1 MHTVTFA
8 TVSSKLFTS
17 PHSTFF
23 GGFHLR
29 LWCEE
34 LVRRPR
40 IVRAQTVIYLLFWR
54 MLRQKCC
61 LVYGSW
67 TTQFSR
73 KSIELE
79 LHSNWNQHESPR
91 VFCSQFCFNYLNFG
105 FWRLRSKR
113 ILWPISKRKFR
124 HITFL
129 LLETSKMKPRF
140 FSFSP
145 TSLYDLSNNLQ
156 NRVHIEAKKTD
167 LLRCSILLLQIGA
180 QKNLNRQRDIVD

>member
-61 LVYGSW
+61 LVYRSW

-91 VFCSQFCFNYLNFG
+91 AFCSQFCFNYLNFG
-105 FWRLRSKR
+105 FFASAFK
-113 ILWPISKRKFR
+113 
-124 HITFL
+124 TY
-129 LLETSKMKPRF
+129 
-140 FSFSP
+140 
-145 TSLYDLSNNLQ
+145 SL
-156 NRVHIEAKKTD
+156 T
-167 LLRCSILLLQIGA
+167 
-180 QKNLNRQRDIVD
+180 NLNTKVPTHHILIAGNVKNVTTFFQLQPYFIIRPL